1 MFKRI
6 TTALESIAE
15 SLKTITQQVKDMK
28 EEQTKYIELSKKE
41 AEKSPMRVMEM
52 FEQMKKLA
60 TLLVIGAVAFMYSCG
75 PSAKELE
82 EKRIA
87 DSIRVADSLAMVQAE
102 QQRIAD
108 SIAKVQEEKRKADSI
123 AHQDSIA
130 KKLIKPAKKM
140 KEAKKEM
147 KKGKK

>member
-1 MFKRI
+1 
-6 TTALESIAE
+6 LEAIVELNYLCTE
-15 SLKTITQQVKDMK
+15 SKIN
-28 EEQTKYIELSKKE
+28 
-41 AEKSPMRVMEM
+41 
-52 FEQMKKLA
+52 EQMKKLA
-60 TLLVIGAVAFMYSCG
+60 TLLVIGAVALMYSCG

-130 KKLIKPAKKM
+130 KKLIKPAKK
-140 KEAKKEM
+140 AKVVM

>member
-1 MFKRI
+1 
-6 TTALESIAE
+6 
-15 SLKTITQQVKDMK
+15 
-28 EEQTKYIELSKKE
+28 
-41 AEKSPMRVMEM
+41 
-52 FEQMKKLA
+52 MKKLA

-108 SIAKVQEEKRKADSI
+108 SISKAQEEKRISDSI
-123 AHQDSIA
+123 AHQDSI
-130 KKLIKPAKKM
+130 KKGLIKV
-140 KEAKKEM
+140 